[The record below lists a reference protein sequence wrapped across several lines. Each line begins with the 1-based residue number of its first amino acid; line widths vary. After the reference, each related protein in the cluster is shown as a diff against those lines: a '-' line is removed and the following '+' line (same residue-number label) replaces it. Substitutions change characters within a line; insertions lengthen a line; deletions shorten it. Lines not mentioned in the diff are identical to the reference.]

1 MAAAQCPQVT
11 TQIADR
17 RVPEVEL
24 GSEVTAQVDGTGTEV
39 ANAVTCRLMASG
51 PLQNPLIENKY
62 RMEGLTMTT
71 KSADEFLAALADEL
85 AISDARYDQA
95 CRSYASLGSWLHRP
109 ESTVV
114 RYDPQVYVQGSFRLG
129 TAIRPLNEEEEYDV
143 DSVCELRLLGT
154 GDMSQRALK
163 KLVGDEIKAYRV
175 SQSMVKPVT
184 EGKRCWV
191 LSYSDGAQFHM
202 DIVPAVPNS
211 ARQRVLL
218 EARGLDLRLSNTAI
232 VITDTRS
239 PTYQV
244 VSDDWQRS
252 NPKGYAEWFRLRM
265 GPIFERKRRV
275 LAEST
280 RASVED
286 IPEYRVRTPL
296 QSAIMILK
304 RHRDGMFADRYDERP
319 ISVIVTT
326 LAAHAYNGEEK
337 ISDALYAI
345 LANMDRF
352 IERDG
357 QRCII
362 RNPSDPFENFA
373 DKWPTHPERQAAFF
387 EWLEQARHDFG
398 QLAQQVER
406 RRLVESV
413 APRMGRV
420 AEKAA
425 ARMDPPS
432 GSMLRPAASAAIIG
446 TGVASAPAFPNTR
459 REPTSPKGFA

>member
-1 MAAAQCPQVT
+1 M
-11 TQIADR
+11 
-17 RVPEVEL
+17 
-24 GSEVTAQVDGTGTEV
+24 DGTMT
-39 ANAVTCRLMASG
+39 MA
-51 PLQNPLIENKY
+51 
-62 RMEGLTMTT
+62 T
-71 KSADEFLAALADEL
+71 KRADEYLAALADEL
-85 AISDARYDQA
+85 AISETRYDQA
-95 CRSYASLGSWLHRP
+95 CRSYASLGAWLHRA
-109 ESTVV
+109 ESTVL
-114 RYDPQVYVQGSFRLG
+114 RFDPQIYVQGSFRLG

-154 GDMSQRALK
+154 GELSQKALK
-163 KLVGDEIKAYRV
+163 KLVGDEIKAYRL
-175 SQSMVKPVT
+175 SQNMVKPVT

-211 ARQRVLL
+211 TRQRLLL
-218 EARGLDLRLSNTAI
+218 EARGLDTRWSNTAI
-232 VITDTRS
+232 VITDIRS
-239 PTYQV
+239 PTYEV
-244 VSDDWQRS
+244 ISHDWQRS
-252 NPKGYAEWFRLRM
+252 NPKGYADWFRLRM
-265 GPIFERKRRV
+265 GAIFERRRRV
-275 LAEST
+275 LADSI

-286 IPEYRVRTPL
+286 IPEYRIRTPL

-337 ISDALYAI
+337 ISDALYSI

-373 DKWPTHPERQAAFF
+373 DKWPQHPERQAAFF

-413 APRMGRV
+413 ASRMGLA

-432 GSMLRPAASAAIIG
+432 NSLLRPAASAAIIG
-446 TGVASAPAFPNTR
+446 TGAASAPAFPNAR

>member
-1 MAAAQCPQVT
+1 MP
-11 TQIADR
+11 
-17 RVPEVEL
+17 
-24 GSEVTAQVDGTGTEV
+24 
-39 ANAVTCRLMASG
+39 
-51 PLQNPLIENKY
+51 
-62 RMEGLTMTT
+62 T
-71 KSADEFLAALADEL
+71 KSADDYLAALADEL
-85 AISDARYDQA
+85 AISETRYEQA
-95 CRSYASLGSWLHRP
+95 CKSYASLGEWLHRP
-109 ESTVV
+109 ASTVLQF
-114 RYDPQVYVQGSFRLG
+114 DPQIYVQGSFRLG
-129 TAIRPLNEEEEYDV
+129 TAIRPLNDEEEYDV

-154 GDMSQRALK
+154 GDLSQKALK

-175 SQSMVKPVT
+175 SQNMVKPVT

-202 DIVPAVPNS
+202 DIVPAVPNNS
-211 ARQRVLL
+211 RQKLLL
-218 EARGLDLRLSNTAI
+218 EAYGLDTRWSETAI
-232 VITDTRS
+232 VITDVRS
-239 PTYQV
+239 PTYEYI
-244 VSDDWQRS
+244 SDDWQRS
-252 NPKGYAEWFRLRM
+252 NPKGYAEWFQLRM
-265 GPIFERKRRV
+265 GPIFERKRRA
-275 LAEST
+275 LAESV

-286 IPEYRVRTPL
+286 IPEYRIRTPL

-304 RHRDGMFADRYDERP
+304 RHRDGMFVGRYDERP
-319 ISVIVTT
+319 ISVIITT

-352 IERDG
+352 IEHDG
-357 QRCII
+357 QNCII
-362 RNPSDPFENFA
+362 RNPSDPLENFA

-387 EWLEQARHDFG
+387 EWLAQARHDFG

-413 APRMGRV
+413 ALRMGAI

-432 GSMLRPAASAAIIG
+432 ASLLRPAASAAIIG
-446 TGVASAPAFPNTR
+446 MGAASAPAFPNTR